1 MDVCGRMW
9 KVCYFPVFPRRVSR
23 FDPVGTTSGDV
34 GTLLYRVSEDPKQAG
49 TGREFEKFEIVAS

>member
-1 MDVCGRMW
+1 MEV
-9 KVCYFPVFPRRVSR
+9 VFFLCLRRRVSR

-49 TGREFEKFEIVAS
+49 TGRELDKI